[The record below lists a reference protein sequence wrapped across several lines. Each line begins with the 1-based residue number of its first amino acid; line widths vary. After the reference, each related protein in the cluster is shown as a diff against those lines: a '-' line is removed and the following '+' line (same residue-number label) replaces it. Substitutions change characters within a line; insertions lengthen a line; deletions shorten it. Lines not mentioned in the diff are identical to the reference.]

1 MNKKDALK
9 LNQLLEKLVSIDL
22 ELNFIYEAEDEK
34 FERLS
39 EGLRDAPIGIKIDEI
54 RTGLGDALQSLSEVT
69 EIISD
74 ILKSEDNI
82 SK

>member
-9 LNQLLEKLVSIDL
+9 LNQLLEKLISIDL
-22 ELNFIYEAEDEK
+22 ELNSIYEAEDEK

-74 ILKSEDNI
+74 ILKSEENT